1 MTIDLKTKIL
11 HDIAYQM
18 KKMLKEWKTSFRVMR
33 KMRKSSWN
41 I

>member
-18 KKMLKEWKTSFRVMR
+18 KKDAERMEDIFFV
-33 KMRKSSWN
+33 
-41 I
+41 